1 MFIDEDTGESVVCPI
16 CYDDDFW
23 NCGDLVAV
31 FDRNRCQCRGGA
43 VYGRLADFSSAIKG
57 IFSYHLKLGSS
68 PKLEIDALP
77 LLWAEAK
84 TNYRPGEEIVLDQD
98 ILQILL
104 INLLRDAGA
113 LQLPGSIIE
122 SGGPGE
128 TSSMSLIFSDDPQ
141 AIVDEAI
148 SKIMI

>member
-68 PKLEIDALP
+68 PKLKIDALP

-104 INLLRDAGA
+104 INLFRDAGA

-128 TSSMSLIFSDDPQ
+128 TSSMCLIFSDDPQ